1 MDALERNPS
10 ADICSCRFDTFL
22 EPGCEVPDWVQNRA
36 YVESDRSYR
45 NSQLGTLLVRRAV
58 FSEVGGFDVGY
69 GSSTDT
75 DWFLRTRDAGAEVVL
90 LEEPLQLKRFHDEN
104 ASARRDP
111 SQRLRAFHASTRRKR
126 AERETADG

>member
-1 MDALERNPS
+1 M
-10 ADICSCRFDTFL
+10 
-22 EPGCEVPDWVQNRA
+22 PDWVQNRA
-36 YVESDRSYR
+36 YVESDRNYR

-58 FSEVGGFDVGY
+58 FREVGDFDVGY

-104 ASARRDP
+104 ASADRDP

-126 AERETADG
+126 AERAAADG